1 MYLLSVEDPLEQIGN
16 DAVRVSLNT
25 SCENTKY
32 LDFEIINCL
41 VESIKSGEC
50 LIPLGE
56 SLKALLKKST
66 RKQLESVISG
76 AVTTFAVCHRTHLE
90 EKSIPVSILRS
101 YILTHNSTVLRSGN
115 EYATQVYGIK
125 YSESKTL
132 MNVSGFLNHV
142 RKDLY
147 TIRLRCSESIVEQ
160 ILKCDDKE
168 TLESLKLAKI
178 QQCLSEKVTSN
189 PGCKSEPILAFY
201 DPETDP
207 GRANIDQAK
216 KLLARKMLING
227 YTVSTVSLELGL
239 SPRQCRLVYENVKE
253 SKFLDHDEH
262 LSRSKTK
269 STRLASNFIKN
280 KSDVLNASI
289 LMKTYSNIGGEAVKN
304 HTLVSHLNVA
314 YAFFCSVRHDVYGL
328 AERTNRRISIQDAW
342 TLAVELRSN
351 LGYFRVCNSCG
362 AHFHCSADQCLVGED
377 CVFCNSEEVELIK

>member
-76 AVTTFAVCHRTHLE
+76 SVTTFAVCHRTHLE

-142 RKDLY
+142 REDLY

-168 TLESLKLAKI
+168 TLASLKLAKI
-178 QQCLSEKVTSN
+178 QQCLSEKITSN
-189 PGCKSEPILAFY
+189 PGCKNDTVLTAY
-201 DPETDP
+201 DPDTDP

-253 SKFLDHDEH
+253 SKFLDHDEQ
-262 LSRSKTK
+262 RRNKTK

-280 KSDVLNASI
+280 KNDVLNASI
-289 LMKTYSNIGGEAVKN
+289 LMKIYSNIGGEAVKN
-304 HTLVSHLNVA
+304 HTLMSHLNVA
-314 YAFFCSVRHDVYGL
+314 YAMFCSVRHDVYGL
-328 AERTNRRISIQDAW
+328 AERMHRRISIQDAW
-342 TLAVELRSN
+342 TLAVDLRSN
-351 LGYFRVCNSCG
+351 LGYFRVCNSCSS
-362 AHFHCSADQCLVGED
+362 HFYCSADQCRVGED
-377 CVFCNSEEVELIK
+377 CVFCNSEEVELIT